1 MLIFAN
7 VFPLFLFII
16 RIFQKSWLI
25 RTDTLRCSLILQCGQ
40 QITPKYISGIFSFQ
54 HQSMSS
60 FFLLSFN
67 IKSIDLGFS
76 LSLEITQCLWI
87 FDMHE
92 ILLPILF
99 CRSFMLLLQCYMILI
114 RLPIHTLANCV
125 SFSFLA
131 LKEGTKKQLWHNT
144 PTTRTGGFFFFFLSK
159 EKCKIN

>member
-1 MLIFAN
+1 MIILFFITDRSLFQISTIFLFFLKIEILLLCFWKKKKERKKPIIGFESMTYTYDNHEPQLNECFLMLIFAN

-76 LSLEITQCLWI
+76 LSLEITQCL
-87 FDMHE
+87 
-92 ILLPILF
+92 
-99 CRSFMLLLQCYMILI
+99 
-114 RLPIHTLANCV
+114 
-125 SFSFLA
+125 
-131 LKEGTKKQLWHNT
+131 
-144 PTTRTGGFFFFFLSK
+144 
-159 EKCKIN
+159 

>member
-99 CRSFMLLLQCYMILI
+99 YRTFMILLQCYMILI
-114 RLPIHTLANCV
+114 RKSVNTDISQMCFIFV
-125 SFSFLA
+125 FS
-131 LKEGTKKQLWHNT
+131 TKRRN
-144 PTTRTGGFFFFFLSK
+144 
-159 EKCKIN
+159 

>member
-1 MLIFAN
+1 MINLFFITDRSLFQISTILLFFLKIEILLLCFWKKKKKPIIGFEPMTYAYDNHEPQLNECFLMLIFAN

-76 LSLEITQCLWI
+76 LSLEITQCL
-87 FDMHE
+87 
-92 ILLPILF
+92 
-99 CRSFMLLLQCYMILI
+99 
-114 RLPIHTLANCV
+114 
-125 SFSFLA
+125 
-131 LKEGTKKQLWHNT
+131 
-144 PTTRTGGFFFFFLSK
+144 
-159 EKCKIN
+159 